1 MIIEVSSDPGNN
13 KRIFFGLNKDGSYL
27 FSEETDHQFTMTTS
41 SSNNKRHYAENF
53 CATIKENGSPKQY
66 IISIANDDQYIE
78 VYDFEHNYIYEAKSE
93 EKLGKQILSIRQSSA
108 NIIYYDINYIIFLSW
123 TSLSDNPV
131 SHSFAKKL

>member
-41 SSNNKRHYAENF
+41 SSNNKRHYAEKF